1 MSNPADSV
9 KAGLEVS
16 SVVLNLSR
24 LNVQIWGSEAKGGQ
38 KKKKKKNQEQF
49 VKKNN
54 ISCKNVCSTRLIH

>member
-24 LNVQIWGSEAKGGQ
+24 LNVQIWGSEAKRGQ

-49 VKKNN
+49 VKKN
-54 ISCKNVCSTRLIH
+54 KT

>member
-24 LNVQIWGSEAKGGQ
+24 LNVQIWSRRRRED
-38 KKKKKKNQEQF
+38 KKKEKKNQEQF
-49 VKKNN
+49 VKKT
-54 ISCKNVCSTRLIH
+54 KHKL